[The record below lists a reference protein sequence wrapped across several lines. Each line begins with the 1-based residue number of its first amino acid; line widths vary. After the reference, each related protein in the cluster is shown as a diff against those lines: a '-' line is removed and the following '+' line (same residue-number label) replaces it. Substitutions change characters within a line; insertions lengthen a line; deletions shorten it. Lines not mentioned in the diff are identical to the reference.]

1 MEKTACMSAGVLT
14 HIQKH
19 TCVCVCACARAC
31 VKASRCVVE
40 CVVWGQRLV
49 VVLLGV
55 SSTLPVHRGFMQR
68 SACLKNSC
76 QKRQRTQGVFVG
88 VSERSVALEISCSAS
103 WGTDISFQRVRNSAV
118 SQNTIVTS
126 QDESLSGLKKTA
138 EYTLQKDCQKL
149 SFCTLLRALYRFPS
163 VWRWSSASVDRSFLD
178 SLMRQENPSE
188 WIFMI
193 QCEVKII

>member
-1 MEKTACMSAGVLT
+1 MSLFFLRFWSSCPSEENFLLNAPLCSLT
-14 HIQKH
+14 VPIMYVRLPERNSFSTIDGKNCVYVSRRPNTHTETH
-19 TCVCVCACARAC
+19 TCVCVCVRAS
-31 VKASRCVVE
+31 VKASCCVVE

-118 SQNTIVTS
+118 SQ
-126 QDESLSGLKKTA
+126 
-138 EYTLQKDCQKL
+138 
-149 SFCTLLRALYRFPS
+149 TLL
-163 VWRWSSASVDRSFLD
+163 
-178 SLMRQENPSE
+178 
-188 WIFMI
+188 
-193 QCEVKII
+193 